1 MDKVLMKQRTK
12 EFSLRILKVVS
23 SLPQTTEAKVI
34 SYQIA
39 KSGTSVGANYRAA
52 CRSRSTKEFIAKLGV
67 VLEEADETAFWLE
80 LIVESNMLPS
90 NRIKPLLQETDELC
104 AIIYSSISSAKK
116 I

>member
-1 MDKVLMKQRTK
+1 MKQRTK